1 MNSLLRMLC
10 AAAEGTEEPVR
21 TTAELL
27 LSYGIYLAVIVVGV
41 LILMLIKRKQRLPS
55 HTELKKRLVSL
66 SEELQS
72 VVAPPEK
79 EDDSSYN
86 FFRRVG
92 TLLYTADKL
101 IYKTTLLAEKERDG
115 GISNIAMRLEKMKNS
130 LSPYKFNA
138 KAREDDTGLYEAQEQ
153 LRLAVAELDTILER
167 DSAASAR
174 KTKRRNG

>member
-1 MNSLLRMLC
+1 MNSFLRMIC
-10 AAAEGTEEPVR
+10 AAAEGAEEPAR

-27 LSYGIYLAVIVVGV
+27 LSYGVYLAIIVVGF
-41 LILMLIKRKQRLPS
+41 LILMLIKQKQRLPS

-66 SEELQS
+66 SEDLQTII
-72 VVAPPEK
+72 APPEK
-79 EDDSSYN
+79 EDDTSYN

-115 GISNIAMRLEKMKNS
+115 GISNIALRLEKMKNS

>member
-1 MNSLLRMLC
+1 MNGFLRMIC
-10 AAAEGTEEPVR
+10 TAAEGAEEPAR

-27 LSYGIYLAVIVVGV
+27 LSYGVYLAIILVGF
-41 LILMLIKRKQRLPS
+41 LILMLIKQKQRLPS

-66 SEELQS
+66 SEDLQTII
-72 VVAPPEK
+72 APPEK
-79 EDDSSYN
+79 EDDTSYN

-115 GISNIAMRLEKMKNS
+115 GISNIALRLEKMKNS
-130 LSPYKFNA
+130 LSPYKFSA
-138 KAREDDTGLYEAQEQ
+138 KAREDIAGLYEAQEQ
-153 LRLAVAELDTILER
+153 LRLAIDELDTILER
-167 DSAASAR
+167 DNAASDR

>member
-1 MNSLLRMLC
+1 MNSFLRMLC
-10 AAAEGTEEPVR
+10 AAAEGAEEPAR

-27 LSYGIYLAVIVVGV
+27 LSYGVYLAIIVVGF
-41 LILMLIKRKQRLPS
+41 LILMLIKQKQRLPS

-66 SEELQS
+66 SEDLQTII
-72 VVAPPEK
+72 APPEK
-79 EDDSSYN
+79 EDDTSYN

-115 GISNIAMRLEKMKNS
+115 GIANIAMRLEKMKNS
-130 LSPYKFNA
+130 LSPYKFSA
-138 KAREDDTGLYEAQEQ
+138 KAREDIAGLYEAQEQ
-153 LRLAVAELDTILER
+153 LRLAIDELDTILER
-167 DSAASAR
+167 DSAASDR

>member
-1 MNSLLRMLC
+1 MNGFLRMIC
-10 AAAEGTEEPVR
+10 TAAEGAEEPAR

-27 LSYGIYLAVIVVGV
+27 LSYGVYLAIILVGF
-41 LILMLIKRKQRLPS
+41 LILMLIKQKQRLPS

-66 SEELQS
+66 SEDLQTII
-72 VVAPPEK
+72 APPEK
-79 EDDSSYN
+79 EDDTSYN

-115 GISNIAMRLEKMKNS
+115 GISNIALRLEKMKNS
-130 LSPYKFNA
+130 LSPYKFSA
-138 KAREDDTGLYEAQEQ
+138 KAREDIAGLYEAQEQ
-153 LRLAVAELDTILER
+153 LRLAIAELDTILER

>member
-10 AAAEGTEEPVR
+10 DAAAGSETPVR

-27 LSYGIYLAVIVVGV
+27 LSYGVYLAVIVVGIFV
-41 LILMLIKRKQRLPS
+41 LMLIKRKQRLPS

-66 SEELQS
+66 AEELQEII
-72 VVAPPEK
+72 APPADE
-79 EDDSSYN
+79 EDSSYN
-86 FFRRVG
+86 FFRKVG
-92 TLLYTADKL
+92 TFLYTADKL

-153 LRLAVAELDTILER
+153 LRQAIAELDTILER